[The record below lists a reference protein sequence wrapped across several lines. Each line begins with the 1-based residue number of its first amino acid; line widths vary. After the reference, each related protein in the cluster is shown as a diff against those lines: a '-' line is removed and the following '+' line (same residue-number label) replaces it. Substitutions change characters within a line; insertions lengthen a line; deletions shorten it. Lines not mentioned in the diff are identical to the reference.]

1 MNATTKR
8 DKDGLL
14 SLTTGTPMVEV
25 TALIW
30 FLNQMFENQMEN
42 NVDK

>member
-1 MNATTKR
+1 MNATNKT
-8 DKDGLL
+8 DKNGPL
-14 SLTTGTPMVEV
+14 SLMTGTPMVAV